1 MLLSNES
8 AEIAISDISSR
19 LIRDVKS
26 DGLKRSEL
34 KSQTGLNAAIFNFLI
49 ERLTRE
55 QKTATIV
62 ATHSLEAAS
71 VCDTLVKLRDGRVE
85 EVTRR

>member
-1 MLLSNES
+1 MILELL
-8 AEIAISDISSR
+8 
-19 LIRDVKS
+19 L
-26 DGLKRSEL
+26 
-34 KSQTGLNAAIFNFLI
+34 
-49 ERLTRE
+49 RLTRE

-62 ATHSLEAAS
+62 ATHSLEATS